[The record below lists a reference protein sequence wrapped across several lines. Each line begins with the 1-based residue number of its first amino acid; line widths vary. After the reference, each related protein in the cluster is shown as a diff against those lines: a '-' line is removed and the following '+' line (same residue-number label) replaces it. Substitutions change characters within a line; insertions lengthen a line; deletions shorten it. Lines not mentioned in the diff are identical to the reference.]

1 MADRPL
7 WQTIPATGLG
17 VVADIVGHA
26 AGVGRLGQFVP
37 GSEQRD
43 AYLAD
48 RDANQQLARQ
58 RDRALQLAN
67 TQYQDYLANQP
78 NVAAQREADQ
88 RQRETLAAYKL
99 ITTPPPTGGDV
110 TVNIDDPAQLSAL
123 ALRLN
128 NPDDFTPDQRL
139 GIQRAIDSM
148 PSPVTSEDV
157 PAQGFPGREIA
168 IPYYPRTAADAE
180 DARVRAA
187 QEAAASRAQ
196 DRTAAYLATQ
206 KAKLERLN
214 EAKATPLGALVTQP
228 PKSVINLLNKTYG
241 DDPTTR
247 NAAARFARKAYDA
260 GYQQP
265 DEALNLVARNLKEA
279 TRLLYDWQKAAG
291 DSGRVLNIYD
301 AATYMTDGALTQT
314 AQAVLPGAY
323 QLRLRGEEPPAPVSS
338 RQQARKAPWPGVVR
352 RLPKVAD
359 QAAGVVGRKMLRF
372 FGGTTN
378 EPEDT
383 IAGFPPGAVQGTD
396 YFLFGD
402 PSTRGRTTEPKK
414 PKATRRR
421 P

>member
-48 RDANQQLARQ
+48 RDARKQRARQ
-58 RDRALQLAN
+58 RDFALQLAN
-67 TQYQDYLANQP
+67 TKYQNYLADQP

-99 ITTPPPTGGDV
+99 ITTPPPTGGEV
-110 TVNIDDPAQLSAL
+110 TVDLNDPAQVSAL
-123 ALRLN
+123 GQRLTD
-128 NPDDFTPDQRL
+128 PKDFTPDQRL

-157 PAQGFPGREIA
+157 PAQGLPGREIA

-187 QEAAASRAQ
+187 QEAAASRDQ

-206 KAKLERLN
+206 KANLERLK
-214 EAKATPLGALVTQP
+214 AKATPIGALVTQP
-228 PKSVINLLNKTYG
+228 PKSVITTLNHTYG
-241 DDPTTR
+241 DDPDTR
-247 NAAARFARKAYDA
+247 NAAEKLLREAYKA
-260 GYQQP
+260 GYQW
-265 DEALNLVARNLKEA
+265 DEALYQVARKLEEA
-279 TRLLYDWQKAAG
+279 TRLRDDWQKAAG

-352 RLPKVAD
+352 RLPEVAD
-359 QAAGVVGRKMLRF
+359 QAVGVVGRKMSRF
-372 FGGTTN
+372 FSGTTN

-383 IAGFPPGAVQGTD
+383 IAGFPPGAVQGAD

>member
-26 AGVGRLGQFVP
+26 AGAGRLGQFVP

-48 RDANQQLARQ
+48 RDARKQRARQ
-58 RDRALQLAN
+58 RDFAFKLAN
-67 TQYQDYLANQP
+67 TQYQNYLANQP

-88 RQRETLAAYKL
+88 RQRKKLAAYQL
-99 ITTPPPTGGDV
+99 ITTPPATGGEV
-110 TVNIDDPAQLSAL
+110 TVD
-123 ALRLN
+123 LN
-128 NPDDFTPDQRL
+128 NPAQVSALGQRLTDPNDFTPDQRH
-139 GIQRAIDSM
+139 GIEQAINSM
-148 PSPVTSEDV
+148 PPPVTSEDV

-187 QEAAASRAQ
+187 QEAAASRDQ

-206 KAKLERLN
+206 KANLERLK
-214 EAKATPLGALVTQP
+214 AKATPLGALVTQP
-228 PKSVINLLNKTYG
+228 PNPVINLLNKTYG
-241 DDPTTR
+241 DDPNTR
-247 NAAARFARKAYDA
+247 NAAERLLREAYYA
-260 GYQQP
+260 GYRD
-265 DEALNLVARNLKEA
+265 DEALYQVARKLEEA
-279 TRLLYDWQKAAG
+279 TRLLGDWQKAAG
-291 DSGRVLNIYD
+291 DSGQVLNIYD
-301 AATYMTDGALTQT
+301 AATYMTDGVLTQT

-352 RLPKVAD
+352 RLPKVA
-359 QAAGVVGRKMLRF
+359 GREMLRF
-372 FGGTTN
+372 FNGTTN

>member
-17 VVADIVGHA
+17 VLADIVGNA
-26 AGVGRLGQFVP
+26 AGAGRLGQFVP

-58 RDRALQLAN
+58 RDLALQLAN

-78 NVAAQREADQ
+78 NVEAQREAN
-88 RQRETLAAYKL
+88 RTQRERLRAYEA
-99 ITTPPPTGGDV
+99 ITTPPVIGDKV
-110 TVNIDDPAQLSAL
+110 MVD
-123 ALRLN
+123 LN
-128 NPDDFTPDQRL
+128 NSAQRAALGWRLKDPNDFTPEQRRD
-139 GIQRAIDSM
+139 IWQEINST
-148 PSPVTSEDV
+148 PPPVTSEGV
-157 PAQGFPGREIA
+157 PAHGLPVREIP
-168 IPYYPRTAADAE
+168 ILYYTRTAADAKA
-180 DARVRAA
+180 ARARAM

-196 DRTAAYLATQ
+196 DRTNAYLATLAMQ
-206 KAKLERLN
+206 RKRLKN
-214 EAKATPLGALVTQP
+214 QVKDTPISELVIQP
-228 PKSVINLLNKTYG
+228 PKSVMTILNRTYE
-241 DDPTTR
+241 DPDTR
-247 NAAARFARKAYDA
+247 NAAERFLGEAYRV
-260 GYQQP
+260 GYRQN
-265 DEALNLVARNLKEA
+265 EALDQVSRNLKEA
-279 TRLLYDWQKAAG
+279 ARLRDDWRKVAG
-291 DSGRVLNIYD
+291 DSGRALNIYD
-301 AATYMTDGALTQT
+301 ATTYMTDAALTPT

-352 RLPKVAD
+352 RLPEVAG
-359 QAAGVVGRKMLRF
+359 QAADAASGKLSRF
-372 FGGTTN
+372 FSGMTN
-378 EPEDT
+378 EPEGT
-383 IAGFPPGAVQGTD
+383 IAGFPPGVVRGTD

>member
-17 VVADIVGHA
+17 VVADIVGNA
-26 AGVGRLGQFVP
+26 AGAGRLGQFVP

-48 RDANQQLARQ
+48 RDARKQLARQ
-58 RDRALQLAN
+58 RDFAFQLAN

-78 NVAAQREADQ
+78 NVAAQREK
-88 RQRETLAAYKL
+88 LAAYQK
-99 ITTPPPTGGDV
+99 ITTPPATGGEV
-110 TVNIDDPAQLSAL
+110 TVDLNDPAQVSAL
-123 ALRLN
+123 GQRLTD
-128 NPDDFTPDQRL
+128 PKDFTPDQRL

-187 QEAAASRAQ
+187 QEAAASRDQ

-206 KAKLERLN
+206 KANLERLK
-214 EAKATPLGALVTQP
+214 AKATPIGALVTQP
-228 PKSVINLLNKTYG
+228 PKSVITTLNHTYG

-279 TRLLYDWQKAAG
+279 TRLLYDWQKVAG

-352 RLPKVAD
+352 RLPEVAD
-359 QAAGVVGRKMLRF
+359 QAVGVVGRKMSRF
-372 FGGTTN
+372 FNSMTN

-383 IAGFPPGAVQGTD
+383 IAGFPPWAVQGTD

>member
-48 RDANQQLARQ
+48 RDARKQRARQ
-58 RDRALQLAN
+58 RDFAFKLAN

-99 ITTPPPTGGDV
+99 ITTPPPTGGEV
-110 TVNIDDPAQLSAL
+110 TVDLNDPAQVSAL
-123 ALRLN
+123 GQRLTDPN
-128 NPDDFTPDQRL
+128 DFTPEQRL

-180 DARVRAA
+180 AARVQALQA
-187 QEAAASRAQ
+187 AAASRAQ
-196 DRTAAYLATQ
+196 KRTDAYIASQELYR
-206 KAKLERLN
+206 KGL

-247 NAAARFARKAYDA
+247 NAAYRLLTDAYRA
-260 GYQQP
+260 GYRD
-265 DEALNLVARNLKEA
+265 DEALYQVARKLEEA
-279 TRLLYDWQKAAG
+279 TRLRDDWQKAAG

-352 RLPKVAD
+352 RLPEVAD
-359 QAAGVVGRKMLRF
+359 QAVGVVGRKMSRF
-372 FGGTTN
+372 FNSMTN

-383 IAGFPPGAVQGTD
+383 IAGFPPWAVQGTD

>member
-17 VVADIVGHA
+17 VVADIVGNA
-26 AGVGRLGQFVP
+26 AGAGRLSQFVP

-48 RDANQQLARQ
+48 RDARKQRARQ
-58 RDRALQLAN
+58 RDFALQLAN
-67 TQYQDYLANQP
+67 TKYQNYLADQP

-99 ITTPPPTGGDV
+99 ITTPPATGGEV
-110 TVNIDDPAQLSAL
+110 TVD
-123 ALRLN
+123 LN
-128 NPDDFTPDQRL
+128 NPAQVSALGQRLTDPNDFTPEQRL

-196 DRTAAYLATQ
+196 KRTAAYIASQELYR
-206 KAKLERLN
+206 KRLN

-228 PKSVINLLNKTYG
+228 PKPVINLLNQTYG
-241 DDPTTR
+241 DDPNTR
-247 NAAARFARKAYDA
+247 NAAERLLTDAYRA
-260 GYQQP
+260 GYRRH
-265 DEALNLVARNLKEA
+265 EALNQVSRKLEEA
-279 TRLLYDWQKAAG
+279 TRLLGDWQKAAG

-301 AATYMTDGALTQT
+301 AATYMTDGALTPT

-352 RLPKVAD
+352 RLPKVA
-359 QAAGVVGRKMLRF
+359 GREMLRF
-372 FGGTTN
+372 FNGTTN

>member
-48 RDANQQLARQ
+48 RDARKQLARQ
-58 RDRALQLAN
+58 RDFAFQLAN
-67 TQYQDYLANQP
+67 TQYQNYLANQP

-88 RQRETLAAYKL
+88 RKRETLAAYQL
-99 ITTPPPTGGDV
+99 ITTPPATGGEV
-110 TVNIDDPAQLSAL
+110 TVDLNDPAQVAAL
-123 ALRLN
+123 GQRLRDPN
-128 NPDDFTPDQRL
+128 DFTPDQRH
-139 GIQRAIDSM
+139 GIEQAINSM
-148 PSPVTSEDV
+148 PPPVTSEDV

-247 NAAARFARKAYDA
+247 NAAYRLLTDAYRA
-260 GYQQP
+260 GYRD
-265 DEALNLVARNLKEA
+265 DEALYQVARKLEEA
-279 TRLLYDWQKAAG
+279 TRLRDDWQKAAG

>member
-48 RDANQQLARQ
+48 RDARKQRARQ
-58 RDRALQLAN
+58 RDFAFKLAN

-99 ITTPPPTGGDV
+99 ITTPPPTGGEV
-110 TVNIDDPAQLSAL
+110 TVDLNDPAQVSAL
-123 ALRLN
+123 GQRLN
-128 NPDDFTPDQRL
+128 NPNDFTPEQRL

-196 DRTAAYLATQ
+196 KRTDAYIASQELYR
-206 KAKLERLN
+206 KGL

-247 NAAARFARKAYDA
+247 NAAYRLLTDAYRA
-260 GYQQP
+260 GYRD
-265 DEALNLVARNLKEA
+265 DEALYQVARKLEEA
-279 TRLLYDWQKAAG
+279 TRLRDDWQKAAG